1 MGKYNML
8 KFNEPTQIGIESCA
22 SVFLLF
28 CAGYMIY
35 GVFEGKQTQTGMY
48 MLIFFAVV
56 FAVGGVIGLV
66 KTYIRH
72 REYQKRH
79 PRRKRPKKKM

>member
-28 CAGYMIY
+28 CSGFLIH
-35 GVFEGKQTQTGMY
+35 GVFEGKQSQIGIY
-48 MLIFFAVV
+48 ILIFFAAV
-56 FAVGGVIGLV
+56 FGIGGVIGLV

-72 REYQKRH
+72 REFRKRH
-79 PRRKRPKKKM
+79 PRRRRPQKR